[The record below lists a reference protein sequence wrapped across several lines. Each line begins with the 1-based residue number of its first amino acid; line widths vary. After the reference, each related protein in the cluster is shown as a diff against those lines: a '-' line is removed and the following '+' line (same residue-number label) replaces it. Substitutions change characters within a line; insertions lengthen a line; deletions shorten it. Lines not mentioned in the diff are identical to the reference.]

1 MSRGDV
7 AIRTW
12 ISDKK
17 RFADLF
23 NAIVFQGNQVVRSE
37 ELEFADSE
45 SDILME
51 DKNGKMKAVQRYRD
65 VIMKWSDHTELM
77 FFACENQ
84 SFVHYGMPIRMM
96 LYDSLSYMEQM
107 RELWGNRKPVGE
119 TYPEKENSMV
129 REEYLSR
136 FQKTDRLRPVI
147 SLVLYYDLKTWDA
160 SIDLY
165 HMFPEKI
172 QKKYGDVLQK
182 YISNY
187 RMNLIDLGKV
197 QHLLEYNYHWQ
208 K

>member
-1 MSRGDV
+1 M
-7 AIRTW
+7 
-12 ISDKK
+12 
-17 RFADLF
+17 
-23 NAIVFQGNQVVRSE
+23 VRSE

-77 FFACENQ
+77 VFACENQ

-119 TYPEKENSMV
+119 TYPEK
-129 REEYLSR
+129 
-136 FQKTDRLRPVI
+136 
-147 SLVLYYDLKTWDA
+147 
-160 SIDLY
+160 
-165 HMFPEKI
+165 I

-197 QHLLEYNYHWQ
+197 QHLERFHSDLQYIFGMLQYRGDKHALQQYVWEHKDYFRKLDMDTFHVVQEFTHSKTLFQKVVLERTG
-208 K
+208 KE